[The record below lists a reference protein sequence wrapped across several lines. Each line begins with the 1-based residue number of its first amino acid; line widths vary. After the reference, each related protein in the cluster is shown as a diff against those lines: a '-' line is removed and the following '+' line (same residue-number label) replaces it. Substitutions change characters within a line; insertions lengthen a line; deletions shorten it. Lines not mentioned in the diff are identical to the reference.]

1 MSTLNATMMDRE
13 ETPQIKA
20 VASNV
25 RDAGDD
31 AVVANVQELRLF
43 ARAASGDRAALE
55 EVWASNRRWIASVIA
70 AHAPRSADV
79 EDLLQDVAATFVAKC
94 KDVRDAASLRG
105 WLRVVAVNVARMAAR
120 SQAAETRAV
129 RAVAHSSGD
138 PVAKSASMHDAGRG
152 ASEMLALLERLPS
165 QFAEPLLLQATQ
177 GLSQRQLAELLGVPE
192 TTVETRLARGRRMLR
207 QLLQQFDSGE
217 LDRTDASDGVR

>member
-1 MSTLNATMMDRE
+1 MSTLNASMMDRE
-13 ETPQIKA
+13 EPPQIKA
-20 VASNV
+20 VASEV
-25 RDAGDD
+25 RGAGDD
-31 AVVANVQELRLF
+31 VVLANVQELRLF

-129 RAVAHSSGD
+129 RAVAHAGGEAVTKGD
-138 PVAKSASMHDAGRG
+138 GGRG
-152 ASEMLALLERLPS
+152 AAEMLALLERLPA

-207 QLLQQFDSGE
+207 QLLQQLDSGE
-217 LDRTDASDGVR
+217 MDRTDASDGVR

>member
-1 MSTLNATMMDRE
+1 MSTLNVTMMERE

-20 VASNV
+20 VASDI

-31 AVVANVQELRLF
+31 AVLANVQEVRLF

-79 EDLLQDVAATFVAKC
+79 EDLLQEVAATFVAKC

-129 RAVAHSSGD
+129 RAVAHAGGE
-138 PVAKSASMHDAGRG
+138 PVAKADAGRG
-152 ASEMLALLERLPS
+152 AAEMLALLERLPS

-177 GLSQRQLAELLGVPE
+177 GLSQRQLAQLLGVPE

-207 QLLQQFDSGE
+207 QLLQQLDSGE
-217 LDRTDASDGVR
+217 MDRMDAADGVR